1 MPVEGEESKSKVS
14 AAYKAYQPKAR
25 SNNYQ
30 AGNNRVKYYYIF
42 INWW

>member
-14 AAYKAYQPKAR
+14 AAYKAHQQKPR

-30 AGNNRVKYYYIF
+30 AGNNRVSWLFQQSI
-42 INWW
+42 